1 MGRLR
6 TNLSLLW
13 QNRVALLHA
22 YRPVLMAYAWH
33 CAFVAVLTFI
43 LAGHFTTACLV
54 WLVLCNAG
62 RDASI
67 AYGLINQRQF

>member
-1 MGRLR
+1 MRRLR

-13 QNRVALLHA
+13 QNRVELLRA
-22 YRPVLMAYAWH
+22 YRPVLVAYAWH
-33 CAFVAVLTFI
+33 CAWVAMLTFI
-43 LAGHFTTACLV
+43 LGDFTTACLA

-67 AYGLINQRQF
+67 AYGLINGRQY